1 MVSVTAHI
9 SGHCFHG
16 NQPGACTDRLT
27 EHTVSQGETDNYS
40 SLKAWWSLDYISF
53 AIVTLCSLASCLE
66 AVFFHFIASLYVI
79 KKVLILH

>member
-40 SLKAWWSLDYISF
+40 SLKAGGHWIILVLLLSHFVALLPAWKLYFS
-53 AIVTLCSLASCLE
+53 TL
-66 AVFFHFIASLYVI
+66 
-79 KKVLILH
+79 